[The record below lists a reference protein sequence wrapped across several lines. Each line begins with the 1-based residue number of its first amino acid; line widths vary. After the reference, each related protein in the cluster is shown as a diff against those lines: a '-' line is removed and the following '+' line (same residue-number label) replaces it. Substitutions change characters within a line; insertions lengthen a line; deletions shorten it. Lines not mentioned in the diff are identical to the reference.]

1 MSKNTFPVNGEAM
14 PAAPFAIADLTDRQ
28 TERFNRKPALVRGE
42 ASVNTKPRSSA
53 SALRSKLMTEA
64 HARAKEDYA
73 FELTLRGTAHHVSR
87 PYSYYLGLQMRSGF
101 AEARVARTGMAPAF
115 ELPPQRWA

>member
-1 MSKNTFPVNGEAM
+1 MTKNTFPVNGGAM
-14 PAAPFAIADLTDRQ
+14 SAPFLTNQ
-28 TERFNRKPALVRGE
+28 QSGQFNRNPTTARREAL
-42 ASVNTKPRSSA
+42 VNTKPRSSA
-53 SALRSKLMTEA
+53 DAPRSKLMTEA

-73 FELTLRGTAHHVSR
+73 FELTLRSTSHHVNRS
-87 PYSYYLGLQMRSGF
+87 YSYYLGLQMRSGF

>member
-1 MSKNTFPVNGEAM
+1 MSKNTFPVSGGAM
-14 PAAPFAIADLTDRQ
+14 SAPFFTDHQIRQFSHNPAAARR
-28 TERFNRKPALVRGE
+28 EALVD
-42 ASVNTKPRSSA
+42 AKPRSLA
-53 SALRSKLMTEA
+53 NVLRSKLMTEA
-64 HARAKEDYA
+64 HAGAKEDYA

-101 AEARVARTGMAPAF
+101 AEARTARTGMAPAF